1 MQAAA
6 LRPQTRIN
14 LGLLRELKVPENDVA
29 RLRDE
34 LHARDQLAVDGFGR
48 VSVDKLSS
56 VAQSL
61 KIALP
66 QETLARLFA
75 PTASEAIVVQSK
87 AGDFPTPKVSV
98 GAPRALA
105 ARPVDARLSERELGG
120 LATPLAAMLRASTDA
135 TLKTIDLAKDGIS
148 ASMLETVL
156 TKHVNAARNHLTGE
170 QVEQGLRI
178 ACSAVAPAHVE
189 RDAQIELDSKY
200 TKLSDGAGGVGLYRK
215 NLVEHLFLRRATDGK
230 TFELHGFEADR
241 FVVTV
246 PPKGSVL
253 IMDVA
258 GHQLG
263 HGLRPEPTKLDGQA
277 VNAVEISRSLA
288 QPLDAKVHVQNPVF
302 TVKVLD
308 EAKNVVHE
316 QRVQFGADPGQRS
329 KKLLTGTFGY
339 GPRPEGV
346 SDRVMAHAVP
356 SPQTNAAP
364 LGERPRFEVDGAACD
379 QLLVARDGKRFPV
392 NRLVQLLHPPRSTKQ
407 ALRGAGLTWQI
418 DPRSASETALDHPGY
433 DPTAGVRITSS
444 DGRAATFDR
453 KLSETRQARWTSAG
467 LQIFEPRATEPKVT
481 LDPLA

>member
-14 LGLLRELKVPENDVA
+14 LGLLRELKVPEQDVA

-34 LHARDQLAVDGFGR
+34 LHARDQLSVDTFGR
-48 VSVDKLSS
+48 VSIDTLSR
-56 VAQSL
+56 VAGSL

-75 PTASEAIVVQSK
+75 PPASPAILVDSK
-87 AGDFPTPKVSV
+87 AGDFPTPRVSV
-98 GAPRALA
+98 SMPRELA
-105 ARPVDARLSERELGG
+105 AKPQDARLSERDLGG
-120 LATPLAAMLRASTDA
+120 LAAPLSAMFRASTDA
-135 TLKTIDLAKDGIS
+135 TLKSIDLGKDGIS
-148 ASMLETVL
+148 AAQLEEIL
-156 TKHVNAARNHLTGE
+156 RKHQNAARNHLTAE
-170 QVEQGLRI
+170 QVEQGLKL
-178 ACSAVAPAHVE
+178 ACSAIAPAHVE
-189 RDAQIELDSKY
+189 RDAQIDLDSRY
-200 TKLSDGAGGVGLYRK
+200 SKLADGAGGVSLHRK

-258 GHQLG
+258 GNQLG
-263 HGLRPEPTKLDGQA
+263 HGLKPEATKIDGNS
-277 VNAVEISRSLA
+277 VNAVEISRALA
-288 QPLDAKVHVQNPVF
+288 QPLDAKVYVGNPVF

-308 EAKNVVHE
+308 ADKNVVHE
-316 QRVQFGADPGQRS
+316 QRVQFGADPSTRS

-346 SDRVMAHAVP
+346 SDRVLAHAVP
-356 SPQTNAAP
+356 SAKTNDAP
-364 LGERPRFEVDGAACD
+364 LGERPRFTMEGADCD

-392 NRLVQLLHPPRSTKQ
+392 NRLVQLAHPPRSTKQ
-407 ALRGAGLTWQI
+407 ALRGAGLTWQLE
-418 DPRSASETALDHPGY
+418 PRNASEASLDHPGY
-433 DPTAGVRITSS
+433 DPAAGLRITSS

-453 KLSETRQARWTSAG
+453 RLSETRQARWTSAG
-467 LQIFEPRATEPKVT
+467 LQIFEPRAAEPKVT